1 MDLKKHIS
9 LILLLL
15 TAFSA
20 NAQITFPPSS
30 PREVRAVWLTVAMA
44 VYATAFFAYKFF
56 VENVGVSVRNVS
68 VVVITY
74 VLVFLVWLVNR
85 LAEKKRTES
94 EGGESVR

>member
-1 MDLKKHIS
+1 MKK
-9 LILLLL
+9 
-15 TAFSA
+15 
-20 NAQITFPPSS
+20 
-30 PREVRAVWLTVAMA
+30 PRKSVWLTVAMA
-44 VYATAFFAYKFF
+44 VYATAFFGYKFF

>member
-1 MDLKKHIS
+1 MKK
-9 LILLLL
+9 
-15 TAFSA
+15 
-20 NAQITFPPSS
+20 
-30 PREVRAVWLTVAMA
+30 PRKSVWLTVAMA
-44 VYATAFFAYKFF
+44 VYATAFFVYKFF

-94 EGGESVR
+94 EGGENVR

>member
-1 MDLKKHIS
+1 MKK
-9 LILLLL
+9 
-15 TAFSA
+15 
-20 NAQITFPPSS
+20 
-30 PREVRAVWLTVAMA
+30 PRKSVWLTVAMA

-94 EGGESVR
+94 EGGGNVR

>member
-1 MDLKKHIS
+1 MKK
-9 LILLLL
+9 
-15 TAFSA
+15 
-20 NAQITFPPSS
+20 
-30 PREVRAVWLTVAMA
+30 PRKSVWLTVAMA
-44 VYATAFFAYKFF
+44 VYATAFFTYKFF

-94 EGGESVR
+94 EGGENVR

>member
-1 MDLKKHIS
+1 MKK
-9 LILLLL
+9 
-15 TAFSA
+15 
-20 NAQITFPPSS
+20 
-30 PREVRAVWLTVAMA
+30 PRKSVWLTVAMA
-44 VYATAFFAYKFF
+44 VYATTFFAYKFF

>member
-1 MDLKKHIS
+1 M
-9 LILLLL
+9 
-15 TAFSA
+15 
-20 NAQITFPPSS
+20 
-30 PREVRAVWLTVAMA
+30 
-44 VYATAFFAYKFF
+44 AFFAYKFF

-94 EGGESVR
+94 EGGENVR

>member
-1 MDLKKHIS
+1 MKK
-9 LILLLL
+9 
-15 TAFSA
+15 
-20 NAQITFPPSS
+20 
-30 PREVRAVWLTVAMA
+30 PRKSVWLTVAMA
-44 VYATAFFAYKFF
+44 VYATAFFAYEFF

>member
-1 MDLKKHIS
+1 
-9 LILLLL
+9 
-15 TAFSA
+15 
-20 NAQITFPPSS
+20 
-30 PREVRAVWLTVAMA
+30 MA
-44 VYATAFFAYKFF
+44 VYATAFFFYLFF

>member
-1 MDLKKHIS
+1 MKK
-9 LILLLL
+9 
-15 TAFSA
+15 
-20 NAQITFPPSS
+20 
-30 PREVRAVWLTVAMA
+30 PRKSVWLTVAMA
-44 VYATAFFAYKFF
+44 VYATALFAYKFF

-94 EGGESVR
+94 EGGENVR

>member
-1 MDLKKHIS
+1 MKK
-9 LILLLL
+9 
-15 TAFSA
+15 
-20 NAQITFPPSS
+20 
-30 PREVRAVWLTVAMA
+30 PRKSVWLTVAMA
-44 VYATAFFAYKFF
+44 VYAMAFFAYKFF

-94 EGGESVR
+94 EGGENVR

>member
-1 MDLKKHIS
+1 
-9 LILLLL
+9 
-15 TAFSA
+15 
-20 NAQITFPPSS
+20 
-30 PREVRAVWLTVAMA
+30 MA
-44 VYATAFFAYKFF
+44 VYATAFFAYNFF

>member
-1 MDLKKHIS
+1 
-9 LILLLL
+9 
-15 TAFSA
+15 
-20 NAQITFPPSS
+20 
-30 PREVRAVWLTVAMA
+30 MA

-56 VENVGVSVRNVS
+56 VENVDVSVRNVS

>member
-1 MDLKKHIS
+1 MKK
-9 LILLLL
+9 
-15 TAFSA
+15 
-20 NAQITFPPSS
+20 
-30 PREVRAVWLTVAMA
+30 PRKSVWLTVAMA
-44 VYATAFFAYKFF
+44 VYATVFFAYKFF

>member
-1 MDLKKHIS
+1 M
-9 LILLLL
+9 
-15 TAFSA
+15 
-20 NAQITFPPSS
+20 
-30 PREVRAVWLTVAMA
+30 
-44 VYATAFFAYKFF
+44 AFFAYKFF

>member
-1 MDLKKHIS
+1 
-9 LILLLL
+9 
-15 TAFSA
+15 
-20 NAQITFPPSS
+20 
-30 PREVRAVWLTVAMA
+30 MA

-94 EGGESVR
+94 EGGENVRYSACLKRWACLLRKTNQEH